1 MASDALEHWVWL
13 LYQEICGWKSFL
25 KANIHD
31 IQTIHSGFYGLF
43 QCVWCHKS
51 ICPNISSGVRYQ
63 KLKVN
68 SLNVGRFIFIFH
80 ILNKIKIVMVM
91 HAGVRKSKLDYR
103 N

>member
-25 KANIHD
+25 EANTCNSNNPFRI
-31 IQTIHSGFYGLF
+31 YGLF

-51 ICPNISSGVRYQ
+51 KCPNLSSGMWYQ

>member
-1 MASDALEHWVWL
+1 MVVVPRDLRLEIL
-13 LYQEICGWKSFL
+13 SESKYTCNSNNPFRI
-25 KANIHD
+25 
-31 IQTIHSGFYGLF
+31 YGLF

-51 ICPNISSGVRYQ
+51 ICPNISSGMWYQ